1 MPELSQEQVAGYKQP
16 AAVVVVAVPLVA
28 RIADD
33 TAAPV
38 VAAVELLV
46 VVAAVVLHVVGVEYD
61 VVEFLVVDVAAA
73 ESLHAVAARVG
84 EAAEQAEN
92 FAEVVGLVESTL
104 VPAAVTAEAK

>member
-1 MPELSQEQVAGYKQP
+1 MPELSQEQVAGYKLP
-16 AAVVVVAVPLVA
+16 AVVVVVPLVA

-38 VAAVELLV
+38 VAAAVELLV
-46 VVAAVVLHVVGVEYD
+46 VVVVLHVVGVEYD
-61 VVEFLVVDVAAA
+61 VVEFLVVVAAA
-73 ESLHAVAARVG
+73 ESLHAVAAKVG